1 MNTIN
6 MNIVNLIIDVV
17 MHDICSQIDY
27 NEVTKTVTLWSD
39 VKGNKITLKGV
50 TPETYAKAME
60 AFDSY
65 A

>member
-17 MHDICSQIDY
+17 MYDICSQIDY
-27 NEVTKTVTLWSD
+27 NEDTQTVSLWSD
-39 VKGNKITLKGV
+39 VKGNSITLKGV

>member
-1 MNTIN
+1 MNSID
-6 MNIVNLIIDVV
+6 MAIVNLIIDTV
-17 MHDICSQIDY
+17 MNGICSCIGYD
-27 NEVTKTVTLWSD
+27 ETTKTVALWSES
-39 VKGNKITLKGV
+39 KGNTITLKEV

>member
-1 MNTIN
+1 MSAIN
-6 MNIVNLIIDVV
+6 MNIVNLIIDVI
-17 MHDICSQIDY
+17 MYDICSQIDY
-27 NEVTKTVTLWSD
+27 NEVTETVTLWSES
-39 VKGNKITLKGV
+39 KGNSITLKGV

>member
-6 MNIVNLIIDVV
+6 MNIVNLIIDSV
-17 MHDICSQIDY
+17 MYDICSQIDY
-27 NEVTKTVTLWSD
+27 DEDTQTVSLWSES
-39 VKGNKITLKGV
+39 KGNKITLKGV

>member
-17 MHDICSQIDY
+17 MHDICGCIDY
-27 NEVTKTVTLWSD
+27 DEVTETVTLWSES
-39 VKGNKITLKGV
+39 KGNSITLKGV

>member
-1 MNTIN
+1 MIN
-6 MNIVNLIIDVV
+6 MNIVNLIVDVV

-27 NEVTKTVTLWSD
+27 NEDTQTVSLWSES
-39 VKGNKITLKGV
+39 KGNSIILKGV